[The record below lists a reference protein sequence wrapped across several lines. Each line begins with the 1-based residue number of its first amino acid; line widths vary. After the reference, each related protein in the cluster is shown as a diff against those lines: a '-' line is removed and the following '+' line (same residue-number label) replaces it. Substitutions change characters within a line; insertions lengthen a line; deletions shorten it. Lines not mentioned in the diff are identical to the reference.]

1 MEVSLKNLDRSKV
14 GREMISRYRSPWE
27 ETVPTAVT
35 EVILGRVI
43 SHNSSQMDSPEIKS
57 ASQTVSWGGNI
68 PVQFFIDLHSISS
81 WQFPPALTHPS
92 LSSTGLISGASPCV
106 FDDEL
111 HNIHHLSLQSGEE
124 EKNKWRIEN
133 YPTWIEKK
141 KHIYPKNWNL
151 PGGLLFSFPEM

>member
-1 MEVSLKNLDRSKV
+1 MKGSLKNLDRSKV
-14 GREMISRYRSPWE
+14 GRVMISRYRSPWE
-27 ETVPTAVT
+27 ERVPTAVT

-92 LSSTGLISGASPCV
+92 PPLAWSLGLLPAFLMMSCTIFIISGSKM
-106 FDDEL
+106 
-111 HNIHHLSLQSGEE
+111 
-124 EKNKWRIEN
+124 EKKKKQVEN
-133 YPTWIEKK
+133 RKLPDLNRKK